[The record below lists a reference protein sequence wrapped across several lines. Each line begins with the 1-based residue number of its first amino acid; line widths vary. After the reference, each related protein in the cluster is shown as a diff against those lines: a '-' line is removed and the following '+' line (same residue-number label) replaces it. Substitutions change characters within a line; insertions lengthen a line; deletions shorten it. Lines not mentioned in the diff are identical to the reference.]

1 MAPETAHVERRLAA
15 IVAADVAGYSRLVAA
30 DEEGTIARLQALLHE
45 LVEPSVAR
53 HHGRIVKTTG
63 DGLLLE
69 FGSVVDAVRCAIEV
83 QQDVAVLN
91 APEPPERRITFR
103 IGIHIGDI
111 VIQDD
116 DLLGD
121 GVNVAARL
129 EGIAPPGGIAIS
141 EAAQQQVE
149 GKIDIALIDQG
160 AHRLKNIAHPIRV
173 FRVDFDGA
181 GAAAQ
186 ARWRSR
192 TRYAVAAIA
201 LCLVGVIV
209 AGSIAWHLH
218 GRPAPAPLAAV
229 SAPLPALPPP
239 APGFSIV
246 VLPFANL
253 SGDAT
258 QDYLAEII
266 TEELTSYLS
275 RLPDTFVIAH
285 DTAASYRGQAV
296 DVKQIGKELG
306 VHYVLEGSAEPSGQ
320 RLRVAVQLIDAVTG
334 ANIWADQFDA
344 ERADLLQMQDDIV
357 TRLARRMQIE
367 LTSIEAARLAAV
379 PAKNA
384 DAEDL
389 AMRCEA
395 IFLRSGMGRPEAE
408 PGFAF
413 CEQALQADPRNV
425 RALSILGLKFATE
438 AANRSTDRQA
448 DIAQADDL
456 IKRALAV
463 DPRYYLAHHA
473 KAWLMLAERNPEA
486 AVEEEERSLA
496 VNPSYIGSYVAL
508 CSAQIAMGQPE
519 LALKTADTAIR
530 LSPRDPVLPAI
541 DVQKAEAYLMLRQD
555 QPAVEWL
562 RRSIAESPESPTA
575 LPWLIAA
582 LALGGHDGEA
592 HALLQRY
599 LALGLT
605 RIKTVAQF
613 KALDESDTARYLALR
628 GRLYDGLRKAGM
640 PEQ

>member
-1 MAPETAHVERRLAA
+1 MTLEHTHVERRLAA
-15 IVAADVAGYSRLVAA
+15 IVAADVAGYSRLVAV

-63 DGLLLE
+63 DGLLLV

-83 QQDVAVLN
+83 QRDVAALN
-91 APEPPERRITFR
+91 APEPPDRRIEFR
-103 IGIHIGDI
+103 IGVHLGDV

-149 GKIDIALIDQG
+149 GKIDVALIDQG
-160 AHRLKNIAHPIRV
+160 NQRLKNIAHPIRV

-181 GAAAQ
+181 GAAA
-186 ARWRSR
+186 RGRRSAR
-192 TRYAVAAIA
+192 TRYMVAAIA
-201 LCLVGVIV
+201 ICLVGVIV
-209 AGSIAWHLH
+209 AGALAWHLH
-218 GRPAPAPLAAV
+218 GRPAAAPLAAA
-229 SAPLPALPPP
+229 SGAPAILPP

-253 SGDAT
+253 SGDPA

-285 DTAASYRGQAV
+285 DTAASYRGEAV

-306 VHYVLEGSAEPSGQ
+306 VHYVLEGSAEPSGK
-320 RLRVAVQLIDAVTG
+320 RLRVSVQLIDAVTG
-334 ANIWADQFDA
+334 ANVWADQFDA

-379 PAKNA
+379 PAKNV

-395 IFLRSGMGRPEAE
+395 IFLRSGMGRPETE
-408 PGFAF
+408 PGFTF

-425 RALSILGLKFATE
+425 RALSILGLRYATA

-486 AVEEEERSLA
+486 AIEEEERSLA

-541 DVQKAEAYLMLRQD
+541 DVQKGEAYLMLKQD
-555 QPAVEWL
+555 DQAIEAL

-582 LALGGHDGEA
+582 LALGGHDDEA
-592 HALLQRY
+592 RALLQRY

-613 KALDESDTARYLALR
+613 KALDASDNPRYLALR
-628 GRLYDGLRKAGM
+628 ERLYDGLRKAGM